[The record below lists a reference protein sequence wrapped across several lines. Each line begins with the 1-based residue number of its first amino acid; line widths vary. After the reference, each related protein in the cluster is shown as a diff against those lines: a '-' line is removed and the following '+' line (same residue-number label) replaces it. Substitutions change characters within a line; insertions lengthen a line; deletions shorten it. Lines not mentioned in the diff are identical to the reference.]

1 MSICFLFL
9 VFLFFKK
16 NNLFFPCLLCKIM
29 QKLILI
35 KLDLQDVREKRKAL
49 KTVSAL
55 TGINFEIN
63 IKISLFHI

>member
-1 MSICFLFL
+1 
-9 VFLFFKK
+9 
-16 NNLFFPCLLCKIM
+16 M